1 MDIEKIEKYIKTY
14 LDDVITPEIND
25 MLVGEDDEPIV
36 MSLYKVRY
44 GESNPN
50 RISIFIDMEPDYS
63 KGSISN
69 KIYNDL
75 SNFLTMLGLEK
86 TLHVYYNKRPLF

>member
-1 MDIEKIEKYIKTY
+1 
-14 LDDVITPEIND
+14 
-25 MLVGEDDEPIV
+25 
-36 MSLYKVRY
+36 
-44 GESNPN
+44 
-50 RISIFIDMEPDYS
+50 MEPDYS